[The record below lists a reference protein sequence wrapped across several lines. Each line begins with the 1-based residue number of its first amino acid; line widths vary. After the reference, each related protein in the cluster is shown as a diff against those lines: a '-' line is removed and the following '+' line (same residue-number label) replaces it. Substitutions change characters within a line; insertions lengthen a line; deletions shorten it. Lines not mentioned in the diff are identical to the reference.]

1 MHKIL
6 VTSLICLAMP
16 VLFTGCH
23 RKAAFRLD
31 EHIGICGLDHAS
43 AAVACG
49 LDYLE
54 AGVASFLVPEMDDE
68 AFAVRRR
75 AADTLGLPIY
85 SANGFFPGD
94 IRVVGPDAD
103 LERAVRYSETALR
116 RASEVGMKV
125 LVLGSS
131 RSRQIPEGFSREEAE
146 AQFLALL
153 KGIAPAAEKYGVLVA
168 IEPLQKEESNFIN
181 TVREGADLARRAG
194 SPNICVLADLFHMAR
209 EKEDPADIVEAAD
222 KLVHC
227 HIAECARRTP
237 PGVDGDDFTPYFKAL
252 RQIGYKGRISFECGW
267 SDVAAQLP
275 VAFNVMKEQIQSV
288 R

>member
-23 RKAAFRLD
+23 RKAFRLD
-31 EHIGICGLDHAS
+31 EHIGICGLNHAS

-68 AFAVRRR
+68 AFAARRR
-75 AADTLGLPIY
+75 AADTLGIPIY

-103 LERAVRYSETALR
+103 LERAIRYSETALR
-116 RASEVGMKV
+116 RTSEVGMKV

-153 KGIAPAAEKYGVLVA
+153 KGIAPAAEKYGVFVA

-181 TVREGADLARRAG
+181 TVKEGAELARRAG
-194 SPNICVLADLFHMAR
+194 SPNICVLADFFHMAR
-209 EKEDPADIVEAAD
+209 EKEDPADLVAAAD

-252 RQIGYKGRISFECGW
+252 RQIGYEGRISIECGW

-275 VAFNVMKEQIQSV
+275 VAFHVMKEQIQSV